1 MTSEVVRLRAKGN
14 ITIPAELRK
23 KYALEDGDVFT
34 LVDLGDGSFFVVPRV
49 SIVPKLAAE
58 LEAMREEAG
67 VTIEELLEDVPKIRR
82 SVYEERYR
90 GLY

>member
-1 MTSEVVRLRAKGN
+1 MKSEIVRLRAKGN
-14 ITIPAELRK
+14 MTIPAELRK
-23 KYALEDGDVFT
+23 KYTLEDGDVFT

-49 SIVPKLAAE
+49 SIVPKLVAE
-58 LEAMREEAG
+58 LEAMREEAD

-82 SVYEERYR
+82 SVYEERYC

>member
-1 MTSEVVRLRAKGN
+1 MASETVQMRAKGN

-49 SIVPKLAAE
+49 SIVPKLVAE

-90 GLY
+90 DLY

>member
-1 MTSEVVRLRAKGN
+1 MASETVQMRAKGN

-23 KYALEDGDVFT
+23 KYALEDGDVFS
-34 LVDLGDGSFFVVPRV
+34 LIDLGDGSFFVVPRV
-49 SIVPKLAAE
+49 SIVPKLVAE

-90 GLY
+90 DLY

>member
-1 MTSEVVRLRAKGN
+1 MASETVQMRAKGN
-14 ITIPAELRK
+14 ITIPADLRK

-34 LVDLGDGSFFVVPRV
+34 LIDLGDGSFFVVPRV
-49 SIVPKLAAE
+49 SIVPKLVAE

-67 VTIEELLEDVPKIRR
+67 VSIEELLEDVPKIRR

-90 GLY
+90 DLY

>member
-1 MTSEVVRLRAKGN
+1 MASETVQMRAKGN

-34 LVDLGDGSFFVVPRV
+34 LIDLGDGSFFVVPRV
-49 SIVPKLAAE
+49 SIVPKLVAE

-90 GLY
+90 DLY

>member
-1 MTSEVVRLRAKGN
+1 MASETVQMRAKGN
-14 ITIPAELRK
+14 ITIPADLRK

-34 LVDLGDGSFFVVPRV
+34 LVDLGDGSFFFVPRV
-49 SIVPKLAAE
+49 SIVPKLVAE

-67 VTIEELLEDVPKIRR
+67 VSIEELLEDVPKIRR

-90 GLY
+90 DLY

>member
-1 MTSEVVRLRAKGN
+1 MASETVQMRAKGN
-14 ITIPAELRK
+14 ITIPADLRK

-34 LVDLGDGSFFVVPRV
+34 LIDLGDGSFFVVPRV
-49 SIVPKLAAE
+49 SIVPKLVAE

-90 GLY
+90 DLY